1 MEIKLEA
8 FESLDS
14 TNTYLKKRAAG
25 GAPEGTVVIANAQT
39 AGRGRM
45 GRSFASAPGLGIYLS
60 MLLRPS
66 AEAECVQSLTAGTA
80 VAVCRA
86 VERVCGVAPG
96 IKWINDLFLKGK
108 KICGILCESSVKS
121 GSAEYVV
128 LGIGLNVITRPQ
140 DFPEELRGTAGSLYS
155 QTGIVYERGKLI
167 SAMIS
172 ELSAMYEAWKTDPRA
187 LLDDY
192 RRRCIVLGKTVEVS
206 PVTGGVFTA
215 AAEEISDDFGLVL
228 RLPDGS
234 VRTVHSGEVS
244 ISQIQE
250 DRS

>member
-14 TNTYLKKRAAG
+14 TNTYLKKRAAE

-60 MLLRPS
+60 MLLRPD

-108 KICGILCESSVKS
+108 KICGILCESSVKDER
-121 GSAEYVV
+121 AEYVV

-172 ELSAMYEAWKTDPRA
+172 ELSAMYEAWKTDPCA

>member
-60 MLLRPS
+60 MLLRPD

-86 VERVCGVAPG
+86 IERVCGVAPG

-234 VRTVHSGEVS
+234 TSTVHSGEVS

>member
-60 MLLRPS
+60 MLLRPGT
-66 AEAECVQSLTAGTA
+66 EAECVQSLTAGTA

-234 VRTVHSGEVS
+234 TSTVHSGEVS

>member
-45 GRSFASAPGLGIYLS
+45 GRSFASAPGLGIYMS
-60 MLLRPS
+60 MLLRPD

-108 KICGILCESSVKS
+108 KICGILCESSLKDEK
-121 GSAEYVV
+121 AEYVV

-155 QTGIVYERGKLI
+155 QTGTVFERGKLI

-172 ELSAMYEAWKTDPRA
+172 ELCAMYEAWKTDPRA

-206 PVTGGVFTA
+206 PVAGGVFTA

-234 VRTVHSGEVS
+234 TSTVHSGEVS

>member
-66 AEAECVQSLTAGTA
+66 TEAECVQSLTAGTA

-108 KICGILCESSVKS
+108 KICGILCESSLKDEK
-121 GSAEYVV
+121 AEYVV

>member
-66 AEAECVQSLTAGTA
+66 TEAECVQSLTAGTA

-108 KICGILCESSVKS
+108 KICGILCESSLKDEK
-121 GSAEYVV
+121 AEYVV

-172 ELSAMYEAWKTDPRA
+172 ELSAMYEAWKTDPCA

-234 VRTVHSGEVS
+234 TSTVHSGEVS

>member
-60 MLLRPS
+60 MLLRPD

>member
-108 KICGILCESSVKS
+108 KICGILCESSLKDEK
-121 GSAEYVV
+121 AEYVV

-140 DFPEELRGTAGSLYS
+140 DFPEELRGSAGSLYS

>member
-66 AEAECVQSLTAGTA
+66 TEAECVQSLTAGTA

-86 VERVCGVAPG
+86 VERVCGVALG

>member
-66 AEAECVQSLTAGTA
+66 TEAECVQSLTAGTA

-108 KICGILCESSVKS
+108 KICGILCESSLKDEK
-121 GSAEYVV
+121 AEYVV

-140 DFPEELRGTAGSLYS
+140 DFPEELRGSAGSLYS

-172 ELSAMYEAWKTDPRA
+172 ELSAMYEAWKTDPCA

>member
-66 AEAECVQSLTAGTA
+66 TEAECVQSLTAGTA

-172 ELSAMYEAWKTDPRA
+172 ELSAMYEAWKTDPCA

-234 VRTVHSGEVS
+234 TSTVHSGAVS
-244 ISQIQE
+244 ISQFQE

>member
-60 MLLRPS
+60 MLLRPD

-86 VERVCGVAPG
+86 VERVCGIAPG

>member
-66 AEAECVQSLTAGTA
+66 TEAECVQSLTAGTA

-86 VERVCGVAPG
+86 IERVCGVAPG

-234 VRTVHSGEVS
+234 TSTVHSGEVS

>member
-14 TNTYLKKRAAG
+14 TNTYLKKRAAE

-45 GRSFASAPGLGIYLS
+45 GRSFASAPGLGIYMS
-60 MLLRPS
+60 MLLRPDS
-66 AEAECVQSLTAGTA
+66 EAECIGSLTAGTA

-86 VERVCGVAPG
+86 IERVCGVAPG
-96 IKWINDLFLKGK
+96 IKWVNDLFLKGK

-121 GSAEYVV
+121 GGAEYAV

-155 QTGIVYERGKLI
+155 QTGIVFERGKLI
-167 SAMIS
+167 SAIIS
-172 ELSAMYEAWKTDPRA
+172 ELCAMYETWKSDPSA

-192 RRRCIVLGKTVEVS
+192 RRRCFVLGSTVEVS

-215 AAEEISDDFGLVL
+215 DAVDISEDFGLVL

-234 VRTVHSGEVS
+234 VRTVHSGEVR
-244 ISQIQE
+244 ISQV
-250 DRS
+250 

>member
-14 TNTYLKKRAAG
+14 TNTYLKKRAAE

-66 AEAECVQSLTAGTA
+66 TEAECVQSLTAGTA

-86 VERVCGVAPG
+86 IERVCGVAPG

-206 PVTGGVFTA
+206 PVTGGVFMA
-215 AAEEISDDFGLVL
+215 AAEAISDDFGLVL

-234 VRTVHSGEVS
+234 TSTVHSGEVS

>member
-108 KICGILCESSVKS
+108 KICGILCESSVKDEK
-121 GSAEYVV
+121 AEYVV

>member
-66 AEAECVQSLTAGTA
+66 TEAECVQSLTAGTA

>member
-66 AEAECVQSLTAGTA
+66 TEAECVQSLTAGTA

-86 VERVCGVAPG
+86 IERVCGVAPG

-234 VRTVHSGEVS
+234 TSTVHSGEVS
-244 ISQIQE
+244 ISQFQE

>member
-66 AEAECVQSLTAGTA
+66 TEAECVQSLTAGTA

-86 VERVCGVAPG
+86 IERVCGVAPG
-96 IKWINDLFLKGK
+96 IKWINDLFLKSK

-234 VRTVHSGEVS
+234 TSTVHSGEVS

>member
-1 MEIKLEA
+1 MEIKLKA

-14 TNTYLKKRAAG
+14 TNTYLKKRAAE

-66 AEAECVQSLTAGTA
+66 TEAECVQSLTAGTA

-108 KICGILCESSVKS
+108 KICGILCESSLKDEK
-121 GSAEYVV
+121 AEYVV

-155 QTGIVYERGKLI
+155 QTGTVFERGRLI

-234 VRTVHSGEVS
+234 TSTVHSGEVS

>member
-66 AEAECVQSLTAGTA
+66 TEAECVQSLTAGTA

-140 DFPEELRGTAGSLYS
+140 DFPEERRGTAGSLYS

-244 ISQIQE
+244 ISQIQA

>member
-1 MEIKLEA
+1 M
-8 FESLDS
+8 
-14 TNTYLKKRAAG
+14 
-25 GAPEGTVVIANAQT
+25 
-39 AGRGRM
+39 
-45 GRSFASAPGLGIYLS
+45 
-60 MLLRPS
+60 
-66 AEAECVQSLTAGTA
+66 
-80 VAVCRA
+80 AVCRA
-86 VERVCGVAPG
+86 IERVCGITPG

-121 GSAEYVV
+121 GGAEYVV

-167 SAMIS
+167 SAIIS
-172 ELSAMYEAWKTDPRA
+172 ELCAMYETWKSDPSA

-192 RRRCIVLGKTVEVS
+192 RRRCFVLGSTVEVS

-215 AAEEISDDFGLVL
+215 DAEDISEDFGLVL

-234 VRTVHSGEVS
+234 TSTVHSGEVS

>member
-8 FESLDS
+8 FEALDS
-14 TNTYLKKRAAG
+14 TNTYLKKRAAE
-25 GAPEGTVVIANAQT
+25 GAPEGTVIIANAQT

-45 GRSFASAPGLGIYLS
+45 GRSFASAPGLGIYMS
-60 MLLRPS
+60 MLLRPD
-66 AEAECVQSLTAGTA
+66 ANAECVRSLTAGTA

-86 VERVCGVAPG
+86 IERVCGITPG

-121 GSAEYVV
+121 GGTEYVV

-155 QTGIVYERGKLI
+155 QTGIVFERGKLI
-167 SAMIS
+167 SAIIS
-172 ELSAMYEAWKTDPRA
+172 ELCTMYETWKSDPSA

-192 RRRCIVLGKTVEVS
+192 RRRCFVLGSTVEVS

-215 AAEEISDDFGLVL
+215 DAVDISGDFGLVL

-234 VRTVHSGEVS
+234 VRTVHSGEVR
-244 ISQIQE
+244 ISQV
-250 DRS
+250 

>member
-14 TNTYLKKRAAG
+14 TNTYLKKRAAE

-60 MLLRPS
+60 MLLRPD

-140 DFPEELRGTAGSLYS
+140 DFPEELRGSAGSLYS

-167 SAMIS
+167 SAIIS
-172 ELSAMYEAWKTDPRA
+172 ELSAMYETWKTDPRA

-192 RRRCIVLGKTVEVS
+192 RRRCIVLGKPVEVS

>member
-66 AEAECVQSLTAGTA
+66 TEAECVQSLTAGTA

-86 VERVCGVAPG
+86 IERVCGVAPG